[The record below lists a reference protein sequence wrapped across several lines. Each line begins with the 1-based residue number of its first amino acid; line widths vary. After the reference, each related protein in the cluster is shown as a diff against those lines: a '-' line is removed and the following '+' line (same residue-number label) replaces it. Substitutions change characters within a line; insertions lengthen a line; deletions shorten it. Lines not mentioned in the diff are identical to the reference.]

1 MVESALESPEAVLFQ
16 KILFLYIAYSLP
28 VEKGPFYKKRALFG
42 MFLFVF
48 YAKNGHR
55 NVEND

>member
-28 VEKGPFYKKRALFG
+28 VEKGPFYK
-42 MFLFVF
+42 
-48 YAKNGHR
+48 NGPFF
-55 NVEND
+55 EN